1 MNKLRFPYSRADLNK
16 SDIRAVVKVLEKQY
30 LAQGEVVKNFEDTIQ
45 KFNVSQAVVCNSGT
59 AALHSVYKGI
69 GLDKKNGIITS
80 PITFLA
86 TANAAKCVMLS
97 FCRCR

>member
-45 KFNVSQAVVCNSGT
+45 K
-59 AALHSVYKGI
+59 I
-69 GLDKKNGIITS
+69 
-80 PITFLA
+80 
-86 TANAAKCVMLS
+86 
-97 FCRCR
+97 